1 MVAHFENRK
10 RAEVMMQS
18 RLTKARRG
26 EAVSNLPI
34 GWIQNPDSSYD
45 FDPEAEATI
54 RLVIE
59 TFWQTRSAHATVRA
73 LAKAGIQIPYR
84 DRQRI
89 CFRKPSVCRVLR
101 ILKNLNYSG
110 TYFYGKTQSH
120 PGGPTLPNG
129 QSQRIKVPEEKWI
142 KIFDHHPA
150 YMTKEQQE
158 EIKSILNKNQYLN
171 RDRPGKGPAP
181 MQGLLRCGRC
191 GANLSVTYPT
201 KHSHYHC
208 SRGHGYGEKPCTT
221 FMSDEFD
228 RFILRQV
235 FKTLKT
241 PPVEMLKSALEAS
254 RKKSLHEL
262 SWIES
267 ERERLGHEQRKAE
280 DRADITRGSLPRVHF
295 DALAKLEKVREEQER
310 FEQKISLEP
319 PSPTDESEQELD
331 ELCSIASDIPELWN
345 HPAVT
350 NQDKKEILRCV
361 IDHVLVST
369 DKKKID
375 AKIVWQS
382 GTETSF
388 SIWQRGNW
396 GSLIGELHAQKL
408 TASEIQEHLAAGK
421 TFYGPSSK
429 YHPGLHLYDIEEPAS

>member
-1 MVAHFENRK
+1 
-10 RAEVMMQS
+10 MMQS

-254 RKKSLHEL
+254 RKKKLTRL

-267 ERERLGHEQRKAE
+267 ERNGLGTNNGKR
-280 DRADITRGSLPRVHF
+280 R
-295 DALAKLEKVREEQER
+295 
-310 FEQKISLEP
+310 
-319 PSPTDESEQELD
+319 
-331 ELCSIASDIPELWN
+331 IAQTL
-345 HPAVT
+345 
-350 NQDKKEILRCV
+350 
-361 IDHVLVST
+361 
-369 DKKKID
+369 
-375 AKIVWQS
+375 
-382 GTETSF
+382 
-388 SIWQRGNW
+388 
-396 GSLIGELHAQKL
+396 
-408 TASEIQEHLAAGK
+408 LAAVFLAFTSMHWQNLKRFVRNKNGSNRRSPWSRLRQQMNRSRNWMS
-421 TFYGPSSK
+421 FVVLPAISRNYG
-429 YHPGLHLYDIEEPAS
+429 IIQR